1 MIALGVATI
10 VCIWVVP
17 RARPSLPVIAPLV
30 LGVVCMVVSAVL
42 LPTRGSS
49 EVITG
54 LAGASVHLVWQFPLM
69 VIVTIVI
76 GRLSFALERWLL
88 SLRRQTN
95 EDANLPAA
103 LQGFDIPNRGES
115 MLGIAGVAT
124 RPLLFSLLTAVT
136 VIGEEL
142 FFRGLFLT
150 HGIGPDAHSLLLVI
164 AVQAVLYALTHVV
177 FGAATVA
184 GKIVLGIGLG
194 VGAMVAGLFVAII
207 GHAVYQYW
215 VYRQFEPIR
224 KQKSHP

>member
-1 MIALGVATI
+1 MIALGAATI
-10 VCIWVVP
+10 VCVWLIP

-30 LGVVCMVVSAVL
+30 LGVACMAVSTVI

-49 EVITG
+49 AVVTG
-54 LAGASVHLVWQFPLM
+54 LVGATVHLVWQFPLM
-69 VIVTIVI
+69 VLVAIAI
-76 GRLSFALERWLL
+76 GRLSFALERWML
-88 SLRRQTN
+88 SLRRQTD
-95 EDANLPAA
+95 EDANLPAV

-150 HGIGPDAHSLLLVI
+150 HGFGPDGHSLLLVI
-164 AVQAVLYALTHVV
+164 GVQAVLYALTHVV
-177 FGAATVA
+177 FGVATVA

-194 VGAMVAGLFVAII
+194 AGAMVAGLFVAII

-215 VYRQFEPIR
+215 VYQQFEPLR
-224 KQKSHP
+224 KQKSRS